1 MPKID
6 IIVYVYKTILLKVT
20 VNKIR
25 CLSEK
30 IFLRALLKR
39 NRGKLNITV
48 KLIKY
53 RFQKIALSLMFFV
66 LVGTRK
72 PLKAKLT
79 VFA

>member
-25 CLSEK
+25 SLSEK

-53 RFQKIALSLMFFV
+53 RFQKIALLLMFFV